1 MGNATDDSRPVG
13 AVAFYCNRAVG
24 RSLFFEIEEKR
35 GGKFVGRTPARAT
48 AQADVI
54 RAVVT
59 DGHKDQSRWDELR
72 NDRDT
77 ILWIHKAVVSARD
90 FVCARGC
97 SEVFPRQGR
106 SFAACVTDEDSR
118 PGRRALKANG
128 AVIRIKLRFG
138 GCVRTTDNDQSCD
151 EEKG

>member
-97 SEVFPRQGR
+97 SEILPREQVIVALLEQR
-106 SFAACVTDEDSR
+106 SPVTMSHPTCHNPFR
-118 PGRRALKANG
+118 
-128 AVIRIKLRFG
+128 
-138 GCVRTTDNDQSCD
+138 
-151 EEKG
+151 